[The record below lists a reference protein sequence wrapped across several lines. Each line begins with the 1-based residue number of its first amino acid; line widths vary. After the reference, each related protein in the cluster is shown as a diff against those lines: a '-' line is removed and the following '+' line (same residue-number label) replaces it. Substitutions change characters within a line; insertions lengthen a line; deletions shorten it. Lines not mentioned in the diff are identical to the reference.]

1 MPSQLFH
8 DVLTVSSDRKAVTW
22 KSLLLMLVN
31 PFAGAFKL
39 LYDNCTGFR
48 NFINNFVS
56 AVVGSIKSIP
66 SKIASIPGKI
76 VNIFKTLKSK
86 MTTIGKNII
95 EGMING
101 IRNKAG
107 ALFNKVAEIG
117 NKIKNKIKDALKI
130 GSPSKVTYQYGTWTT
145 EGFIN
150 GLDSLKKQLYGT
162 FDDMFQLSPSLYGS
176 TSNNLSP
183 NINVINNIDMKQD
196 PLGQMVKKVKKKLI
210 YF

>member
-1 MPSQLFH
+1 
-8 DVLTVSSDRKAVTW
+8 
-22 KSLLLMLVN
+22 
-31 PFAGAFKL
+31 
-39 LYDNCTGFR
+39 
-48 NFINNFVS
+48 
-56 AVVGSIKSIP
+56 
-66 SKIASIPGKI
+66 
-76 VNIFKTLKSK
+76 

-130 GSPSKVTYQYGTWTT
+130 GSPSKVTYQYSAWTT

-183 NINVINNIDMKQD
+183 NINVINNIDKNV
-196 PLGQMVKKVKKKLI
+196 PVKYRDDEALSIKRKELI
-210 YF
+210 SILIDKRIKILEGLLNG